1 MLKTFDLVLIG
12 VMTATAAVTYTIKH
26 RAELKLEEVH
36 RLEAEI
42 KLEKD
47 TIDLLKADWALQSQ
61 PNRLERLVRA
71 YNDELKLQP
80 TESTALV
87 HAKELPMLK
96 SEMPVPDVTE
106 AKVSAKSAT
115 VASAKSAT
123 EASAKSATEASA
135 KSATEAGAKGATVA
149 SAKSAIEASAK
160 RAPDTAKGAQAT
172 AKAQPVPMPAPR
184 GEAEDADQIETGSV
198 EE

>member
-61 PNRLERLVRA
+61 PNRLERLVKA
-71 YNDELKLQP
+71 YNEELKLQP

-96 SEMPVPDVTE
+96 SEVPVPDVME
-106 AKVSAKSAT
+106 AKANGA
-115 VASAKSAT
+115 AG
-123 EASAKSATEASA
+123 
-135 KSATEAGAKGATVA
+135 AGAKGAA
-149 SAKSAIEASAK
+149 G
-160 RAPDTAKGAQAT
+160 KG
-172 AKAQPVPMPAPR
+172 QPVPTPAPR
-184 GEAEDADQIETGSV
+184 GAVEPHGAVTLDGGAEDEADEIETGSV
-198 EE
+198 E

>member
-61 PNRLERLVRA
+61 PNRLERLVKA

-96 SEMPVPDVTE
+96 SEVPVPDVTE
-106 AKVSAKSAT
+106 AK
-115 VASAKSAT
+115 ASAKSAT
-123 EASAKSATEASA
+123 EASAKSVTEAS
-135 KSATEAGAKGATVA
+135 AKGATVA
-149 SAKSAIEASAK
+149 SAKSATVASAK
-160 RAPDTAKGAQAT
+160 GAPATAKGAQAT
-172 AKAQPVPMPAPR
+172 AKAQPIPMPAPR

>member
-1 MLKTFDLVLIG
+1 MLKTLDLVLIG

-96 SEMPVPDVTE
+96 SEVPVPDVTE
-106 AKVSAKSAT
+106 AKASAKGATEASAKSAT
-115 VASAKSAT
+115 VASAK
-123 EASAKSATEASA
+123 
-135 KSATEAGAKGATVA
+135 GV
-149 SAKSAIEASAK
+149 
-160 RAPDTAKGAQAT
+160 PDTAKGAQAT
-172 AKAQPVPMPAPR
+172 AKAQPIPMPAPR

>member
-26 RAELKLEEVH
+26 RAELKVEEVH

-47 TIDLLKADWALQSQ
+47 TIDLLNADWALQSQ
-61 PNRLERLVRA
+61 PNRLERLVKA
-71 YNDELKLQP
+71 YNEELKLQP

-96 SEMPVPDVTE
+96 SEVPVPDVTE
-106 AKVSAKSAT
+106 AKVSAK
-115 VASAKSAT
+115 
-123 EASAKSATEASA
+123 
-135 KSATEAGAKGATVA
+135 GATVA
-149 SAKSAIEASAK
+149 SAKG
-160 RAPDTAKGAQAT
+160 APDTKGAQAT
-172 AKAQPVPMPAPR
+172 AKAQPIPMPAPR

>member
-61 PNRLERLVRA
+61 PNRLERLVKA
-71 YNDELKLQP
+71 YNEELKLQP

-96 SEMPVPDVTE
+96 SEVPVPDVTE
-106 AKVSAKSAT
+106 AK
-115 VASAKSAT
+115 
-123 EASAKSATEASA
+123 
-135 KSATEAGAKGATVA
+135 AKG
-149 SAKSAIEASAK
+149 
-160 RAPDTAKGAQAT
+160 APDTAKGAQAT
-172 AKAQPVPMPAPR
+172 AKVQPIPMPAPR

>member
-12 VMTATAAVTYTIKH
+12 VMTATAAITYTIKH

-61 PNRLERLVRA
+61 PNRLERLVKA
-71 YNDELKLQP
+71 YNDELQLQP

-96 SEMPVPDVTE
+96 SEVPVPDVTE
-106 AKVSAKSAT
+106 AK
-115 VASAKSAT
+115 
-123 EASAKSATEASA
+123 
-135 KSATEAGAKGATVA
+135 AGAKGATGASATAA
-149 SAKSAIEASAK
+149 SAKGATVA
-160 RAPDTAKGAQAT
+160 AKG
-172 AKAQPVPMPAPR
+172 QPVPKAAPR
-184 GEAEDADQIETGSV
+184 GEVEDEADEIETGSV
-198 EE
+198 E

>member
-61 PNRLERLVRA
+61 PNRLERLVNA
-71 YNDELKLQP
+71 YNAELQLQP
-80 TESTALV
+80 TDSTALV
-87 HAKELPMLK
+87 HAKELPMLR
-96 SEMPVPDVTE
+96 SEVPAPDVTE
-106 AKVSAKSAT
+106 ANAGPKGAT
-115 VASAKSAT
+115 M
-123 EASAKSATEASA
+123 
-135 KSATEAGAKGATVA
+135 AGAKGAT
-149 SAKSAIEASAK
+149 
-160 RAPDTAKGAQAT
+160 G
-172 AKAQPVPMPAPR
+172 KAQPVPMSAPR
-184 GEAEDADQIETGSV
+184 GIVQQHGVVADEADEIETGSV
-198 EE
+198 E

>member
-12 VMTATAAVTYTIKH
+12 VMTATATVTYTIKH
-26 RAELKLEEVH
+26 RAELKVEEVH

-61 PNRLERLVRA
+61 PNRLERLVKA
-71 YNDELKLQP
+71 YNEELKLQP

-96 SEMPVPDVTE
+96 SEVPVPDVTE
-106 AKVSAKSAT
+106 AKVSAKGAT
-115 VASAKSAT
+115 VAS
-123 EASAKSATEASA
+123 
-135 KSATEAGAKGATVA
+135 AKGATVA
-149 SAKSAIEASAK
+149 SAKG
-160 RAPDTAKGAQAT
+160 APGTKGAQAT

>member
-61 PNRLERLVRA
+61 PNRLERLVKA
-71 YNDELKLQP
+71 YNEELKLQP

-96 SEMPVPDVTE
+96 SEVPVPDVTE
-106 AKVSAKSAT
+106 AKATAKSST
-115 VASAKSAT
+115 VAS
-123 EASAKSATEASA
+123 
-135 KSATEAGAKGATVA
+135 
-149 SAKSAIEASAK
+149 
-160 RAPDTAKGAQAT
+160 AKGAQAT
-172 AKAQPVPMPAPR
+172 AKAQPIPMPAPR
-184 GEAEDADQIETGSV
+184 DEAEDADQIETGSV

>member
-61 PNRLERLVRA
+61 PNRLERLVNA
-71 YNDELKLQP
+71 YNAELQLQP

-96 SEMPVPDVTE
+96 SEVPVPDTTE
-106 AKVSAKSAT
+106 AKAGAN
-115 VASAKSAT
+115 
-123 EASAKSATEASA
+123 
-135 KSATEAGAKGATVA
+135 GAKGGAAVA
-149 SAKSAIEASAK
+149 N
-160 RAPDTAKGAQAT
+160 
-172 AKAQPVPMPAPR
+172 AKAQPIPTPAPR
-184 GEAEDADQIETGSV
+184 GAAAQHGLVEDEADEIETGSV
-198 EE
+198 E

>member
-12 VMTATAAVTYTIKH
+12 VMTAAAAVTYTIKH

-36 RLEAEI
+36 RLETEI

-61 PNRLERLVRA
+61 PNRLERLVKA
-71 YNDELKLQP
+71 YNDELQLQP

-96 SEMPVPDVTE
+96 SEVPVPDVTE
-106 AKVSAKSAT
+106 AKAGGAT
-115 VASAKSAT
+115 GAA
-123 EASAKSATEASA
+123 
-135 KSATEAGAKGATVA
+135 AKGATVA
-149 SAKSAIEASAK
+149 S
-160 RAPDTAKGAQAT
+160 
-172 AKAQPVPMPAPR
+172 KAQPVPTTAPR
-184 GEAEDADQIETGSV
+184 GAAEPRGAVDPHGVVEPGGGAEDDVDADEIETGSV
-198 EE
+198 E

>member
-61 PNRLERLVRA
+61 PNRLERLVKA

-96 SEMPVPDVTE
+96 SEVPVPDVTE
-106 AKVSAKSAT
+106 AK
-115 VASAKSAT
+115 AS
-123 EASAKSATEASA
+123 
-135 KSATEAGAKGATVA
+135 AKGATVA
-149 SAKSAIEASAK
+149 SAKSATVASAK
-160 RAPDTAKGAQAT
+160 GAPDTAKGAQAT
-172 AKAQPVPMPAPR
+172 AKAQPIPMSAPR

>member
-12 VMTATAAVTYTIKH
+12 VMTATATVTYTIKH

-61 PNRLERLVRA
+61 PNRLERLVKA
-71 YNDELKLQP
+71 YNEELKLQP

-96 SEMPVPDVTE
+96 SEVPVPDVTE
-106 AKVSAKSAT
+106 AKVSAKGATEASAKGATVVSAKSAT
-115 VASAKSAT
+115 VASAK
-123 EASAKSATEASA
+123 
-135 KSATEAGAKGATVA
+135 GV
-149 SAKSAIEASAK
+149 
-160 RAPDTAKGAQAT
+160 PDTKGAQDT

>member
-61 PNRLERLVRA
+61 PNRLERLVKA

-96 SEMPVPDVTE
+96 SEVPVPDVTE
-106 AKVSAKSAT
+106 AK
-115 VASAKSAT
+115 AS
-123 EASAKSATEASA
+123 
-135 KSATEAGAKGATVA
+135 
-149 SAKSAIEASAK
+149 
-160 RAPDTAKGAQAT
+160 AKGAQAT
-172 AKAQPVPMPAPR
+172 AKAQPIPMPAPR

>member
-26 RAELKLEEVH
+26 RAELKVEEVH

-61 PNRLERLVRA
+61 PNRLERLVKA
-71 YNDELKLQP
+71 YNEELKLQP

-96 SEMPVPDVTE
+96 SEVPVPDVTE
-106 AKVSAKSAT
+106 AKVSAK
-115 VASAKSAT
+115 
-123 EASAKSATEASA
+123 
-135 KSATEAGAKGATVA
+135 
-149 SAKSAIEASAK
+149 
-160 RAPDTAKGAQAT
+160 GAQAT
-172 AKAQPVPMPAPR
+172 AKAQPIPVPAPR